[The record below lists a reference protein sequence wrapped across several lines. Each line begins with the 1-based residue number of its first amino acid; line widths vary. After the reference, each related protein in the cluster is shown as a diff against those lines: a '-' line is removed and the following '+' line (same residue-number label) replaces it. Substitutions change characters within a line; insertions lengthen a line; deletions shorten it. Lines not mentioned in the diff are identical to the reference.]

1 MKRSRFDSRSESF
14 RGRSKEARS
23 PSLPSPKSAEGDLQ
37 DQRERLVYGLQPVR
51 EAIASHGADVRVLV
65 EDRREAAPQLEA
77 IERFAKD
84 RGAKV
89 RRAARGEMDQLTQ
102 NGRHQGALAFAP
114 PLRIHRVEELELGDR
129 ALVVVLDSIEDPQNF
144 GAIIRSAVAFGATAI
159 VWPQHGA
166 APLTPATFRA
176 SAGAIEHAR
185 LCTVPSL
192 PTAIE
197 ALRAKGLRII
207 GLDSNADQPLAS
219 ENLAAPTALVLGAEG
234 AGLHKPVKKSC
245 DALARLPMRGPL
257 GSLNVSAAAAIALYE
272 AIRQRENSQEDLEI
286 RRE

>member
-1 MKRSRFDSRSESF
+1 MSE
-14 RGRSKEARS
+14 R
-23 PSLPSPKSAEGDLQ
+23 Q
-37 DQRERLVYGLQPVR
+37 ERLVFGLQPVR
-51 EAIASHGADVRVLV
+51 EAIASHGTNVRVLV

-77 IERFAKD
+77 LERFARD

-89 RRAARGEMDQLTQ
+89 RRAARGEMDQLTH
-102 NGRHQGALAFAP
+102 NGRHQGVVAFAP
-114 PLRIHRVEELELGDR
+114 PLRIHRIEELELGNS

-144 GAIIRSAVAFGATAI
+144 GAVIRSSVAFGATAV

-197 ALRAKGLRII
+197 SLRARGLRVI
-207 GLDSNADQPLAS
+207 GLDASATSPLAG
-219 ENLAAPTALVLGAEG
+219 EDLASPVALVLGAEG
-234 AGLHKPVKKSC
+234 AGLHKAVKKAC

-272 AIRQRENSQEDLEI
+272 ATRQREAK
-286 RRE
+286 

>member
-1 MKRSRFDSRSESF
+1 MSE
-14 RGRSKEARS
+14 
-23 PSLPSPKSAEGDLQ
+23 D
-37 DQRERLVYGLQPVR
+37 ERLVFGLQPVR
-51 EAIASHGADVRVLV
+51 EAIASHGAHVRVLI
-65 EDRREAAPQLEA
+65 EDRREAAPQLDA
-77 IERFAKD
+77 VGRFAKD

-89 RRAARGEMDQLTQ
+89 RRAARGELDQLTH
-102 NGRHQGALAFAP
+102 NGRHQGVVAFAP
-114 PLRIHRVEELELGDR
+114 PLRIHVLEELELGDR

-144 GAIIRSAVAFGATAI
+144 GAVIRSAVAFGATAI

-192 PTAIE
+192 PPAI
-197 ALRAKGLRII
+197 ATLKTRGLRVI
-207 GLDSNADQPLAS
+207 GLDASATEPLAK
-219 ENLAAPTALVLGAEG
+219 ENLASPIALVLGAEG
-234 AGLHKPVKKSC
+234 AGLHKPVKKAC

-272 AIRQRENSQEDLEI
+272 ATRQRG
-286 RRE
+286 

>member
-1 MKRSRFDSRSESF
+1 MTER
-14 RGRSKEARS
+14 
-23 PSLPSPKSAEGDLQ
+23 Q
-37 DQRERLVYGLQPVR
+37 ERLVYGLQPVR
-51 EAIASHGADVRVLV
+51 EAIAAHGANVRVLV
-65 EDRREAAPQLEA
+65 EDRREAAPQLDA
-77 IERFAKD
+77 VARFAKD

-89 RRAARGEMDQLTQ
+89 VRSARGELDQLTH
-102 NGRHQGALAFAP
+102 NGRHQGVVAFAP
-114 PLRIHRVEELELGDR
+114 QLRIHRIEDLELGDR

-144 GAIIRSAVAFGATAI
+144 GAVIRSSVAFGATAI

-197 ALRAKGLRII
+197 TLRTRGVRVI
-207 GLDSNADQPLAS
+207 GLDANADSPLAS
-219 ENLAAPTALVLGAEG
+219 QDLASPVALVLGAEG
-234 AGLHKPVKKSC
+234 AGLHKAVKKSC

-272 AIRQRENSQEDLEI
+272 ATRQRNI
-286 RRE
+286 